1 MLSGALTLSTLL
13 AAGTVVDLGARG
25 ELRTSQLSEPVADGF
40 SNSLTVGGVTPSVRF
55 AHQGQAVFVDVS
67 YAPNLSLIY
76 PSQDVLVVLHRFT
89 GQTNWTP
96 SPRLRLA
103 ADVAGAIGDLDAGA
117 AVRDLGNSRASALVG
132 GGNLTQFPFAD
143 VVAGVDV
150 GYRFDGRWTF
160 NGGARINATGSP
172 SPGEDE
178 QLILPPQERP
188 ELNAGLTYLFTSTD
202 SLGGN
207 LQLRGVTIAD
217 ARGNF
222 GQGGGLVSLTPTL
235 AYNRALA
242 SGVVLS
248 TRGGW
253 QFAVVDEGLKRNLLA
268 HGLPLLDARLQA
280 SVNLSGEGAIEGAAI
295 VGMGPFSDPL
305 GGLLEHRV
313 TAGVQ
318 GAWRVNRDWTLTTAM
333 TTFGTLYA
341 VGGNADLAQESNTAV
356 GGSFGAA
363 WNLSEWVALNAEAL
377 GTSRVVTDKF
387 GRLTE
392 LRPELTVLVGIT
404 GAFNAFHEGERP
416 PGTDPRP
423 GRAVAT
429 RPVSLPGS
437 TRAFS
442 GRTSVSTSRKG
453 SSFDQSRTNA
463 DPSRELDDDDVLD
476 RRRRGVTVDQK
487 RVIRKK
493 LEDERKA
500 LEKKDQAA
508 AEKARRLQDEAAKKP
523 KSTAAGADE
532 DAKAKN
538 GKAGK
543 NAKGAKGGKSGKSGK
558 GEAAKGDAASTT
570 KAP

>member
-1 MLSGALTLSTLL
+1 MLPSALTLSTLL

-40 SNSLTVGGVTPSVRF
+40 SNNLTVGGVTPSVRF

-76 PSQDVLVVLHRFT
+76 PSQDIVVVLHRFT
-89 GQTNWTP
+89 GQANWTP

-103 ADVAGAIGDLDAGA
+103 TDVAGAIGDLDAGA
-117 AVRDLGNSRASALVG
+117 AVRDLGTSRASALVG

-143 VVAGVDV
+143 VAGGVDV
-150 GYRFDGRWTF
+150 GYRYDGRWTF
-160 NGGARINATGSP
+160 NGGARIDVTGSP
-172 SPGEDE
+172 SPAEDE
-178 QLILPPQERP
+178 QLILPPQARP
-188 ELNAGLTYLFTSTD
+188 ELNAGVTYLFTSTD

-217 ARGNF
+217 DRGNF
-222 GQGGGLVSLTPTL
+222 GHGGGLVSLTPTV

-242 SGVVLS
+242 NGVVLS
-248 TRGGW
+248 TRAGW

-268 HGLPLLDARLQA
+268 HGLPVLDARLQA
-280 SVNLSGEGAIEGAAI
+280 SVNLAGEGAIEGAAI
-295 VGMGPFSDPL
+295 VGTGPFSDPL

-387 GRLTE
+387 GHLAE

-404 GAFNAFHEGERP
+404 GAFNAFHDGERP

-437 TRAFS
+437 SRAFS
-442 GRTSVSTSRKG
+442 GRTSVTPHRKG
-453 SSFDQSRTNA
+453 SSFDQSKSDG
-463 DPSRELDDDDVLD
+463 DPNGELDEDDVLD

-487 RVIRKK
+487 RVIRKR

-500 LEKKDQAA
+500 LEKKEQAA
-508 AEKARRLQDEAAKKP
+508 ADKERRLQEEAAKKP
-523 KSTAAGADE
+523 KSTAVGADD
-532 DAKAKN
+532 DAKGKN
-538 GKAGK
+538 GKNGK
-543 NAKGAKGGKSGKSGK
+543 GAKGAKGGKGDAS
-558 GEAAKGDAASTT
+558 KGDAAPTT
-570 KAP
+570 KTP